1 MVVAMR
7 RWKVFPLVL
16 IAPVVLGCSGGKF
29 DYVRPTSDPRVE
41 NTKLVPKPRDV
52 VWNIPSCA
60 RKAVRFFVSNNL
72 DKSTGLV
79 NLSYSGVPEKY
90 LDCG

>member
-41 NTKLVPKPRDV
+41 NTKLVPKPWDV
-52 VWNIPSCA
+52 VWNKTIPVLGKQFSSSSA
-60 RKAVRFFVSNNL
+60 TISPR
-72 DKSTGLV
+72 
-79 NLSYSGVPEKY
+79 VPA
-90 LDCG
+90 L